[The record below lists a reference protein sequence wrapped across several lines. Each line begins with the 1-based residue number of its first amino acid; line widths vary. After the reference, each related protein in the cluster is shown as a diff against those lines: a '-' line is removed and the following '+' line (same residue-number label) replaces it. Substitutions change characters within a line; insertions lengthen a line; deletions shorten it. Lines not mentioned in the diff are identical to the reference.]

1 MQDMI
6 GDLTPEFN
14 AGTGPLNGQDPNPED
29 DTEEYAYIHSPKRSF
44 FKRLFPPYTSPDQ
57 ITVSLTP

>member
-44 FKRLFPPYTSPDQ
+44 LSGYFHRTRAP
-57 ITVSLTP
+57 IR